1 MNQVTW
7 TLGLLAMNL
16 KHTKRES
23 KCVEMSK
30 VQDVKQTDTRKN
42 PARKLRSS
50 IDWLALQSILIYW
63 LLTWLAYPAFFGFNN
78 SAVSLGFSNEI
89 VFAGAY
95 LRSVYF
101 IFCATCPLVAIL
113 YIFHSYFVILR
124 PVTTCQK
131 ATVFTFLL
139 MTIENVLMAF
149 DAVSNLH
156 TSKTL
161 LYIDSIIQGSSAS
174 SVPFGLSDILLV
186 VILLTSTLYILLCQ
200 ESH

>member
-1 MNQVTW
+1 MNHVTW

-50 IDWLALQSILIYW
+50 IDWLALQSISVYW

-78 SAVSLGFSNEI
+78 SAVLLGFSNEI

-101 IFCATCPLVAIL
+101 HFLCHLSTSVHSLHFFTPTLSFFAPSLHAKKLRSLFFC
-113 YIFHSYFVILR
+113 
-124 PVTTCQK
+124 
-131 ATVFTFLL
+131 
-139 MTIENVLMAF
+139 
-149 DAVSNLH
+149 
-156 TSKTL
+156 
-161 LYIDSIIQGSSAS
+161 
-174 SVPFGLSDILLV
+174 
-186 VILLTSTLYILLCQ
+186 
-200 ESH
+200 